1 VPNVTENR
9 SGSRTLRRRF
19 SFTLFWGSS
28 EGLFRA
34 RNAVTNID
42 QQIIDAANPKKTEV
56 VLTAEDITALEH
68 AKTYL

>member
-1 VPNVTENR
+1 M
-9 SGSRTLRRRF
+9 
-19 SFTLFWGSS
+19 FWGSS
-28 EGLFRA
+28 KGLFRA

>member
-1 VPNVTENR
+1 M
-9 SGSRTLRRRF
+9 
-19 SFTLFWGSS
+19 FWGSS

-42 QQIIDAANPKKTEV
+42 EQFTRAADPRDTKVRLSE
-56 VLTAEDITALEH
+56 EDIAALEH